1 MATALLKSKSVNQS
15 LRYLVKYT
23 PRGNPITSSFP
34 MAIYAKRMPN
44 RSISKWALFWVKG
57 DLFFAVQHFYAHIKH
72 PSFILITESLGDW
85 FCRTR

>member
-1 MATALLKSKSVNQS
+1 MATALLKSNSVNQS

-44 RSISKWALFWVKG
+44 RSISKWLLLRGGKVIYF
-57 DLFFAVQHFYAHIKH
+57 LRCSILMAVLSTHNLSQLPHH
-72 PSFILITESLGDW
+72 
-85 FCRTR
+85 

>member
-44 RSISKWALFWVKG
+44 RSISKWLLLRGGKG
-57 DLFFAVQHFYAHIKH
+57 DLFFAVQHFDGRIKH
-72 PSFILITESLGDW
+72 P
-85 FCRTR
+85 